1 MYKIVLD
8 CNVLISGLM
17 TPRGNPAQIL
27 RLAYERKIELL
38 VSPDII
44 KEYWRVLHYPKIVKR
59 LETVGIPLA
68 MAENI
73 LKNFNEIAT
82 VTLGI
87 LEVKVIKNDPTDDK
101 FLSCAMEGKA
111 DFIISGDEHLL
122 SVREFE
128 NILILTPQAFL
139 EHCNFQ

>member
-17 TPRGNPAQIL
+17 TPRGNPARIL
-27 RLAYERKIELL
+27 RLAYERNVELL
-38 VSPDII
+38 VSPEII
-44 KEYWRVLHYPKIVKR
+44 KEYWRVLHYPKIAKR
-59 LETVGIPLA
+59 LEKVGIPLA

-101 FLSCAMEGKA
+101 FLSCAVEGKA
-111 DFIISGDEHLL
+111 DFIVSGDEHLL
-122 SVREFE
+122 SVKEFE
-128 NILILTPQAFL
+128 NIIILTPQAFL
-139 EHCNFQ
+139 EMYQ